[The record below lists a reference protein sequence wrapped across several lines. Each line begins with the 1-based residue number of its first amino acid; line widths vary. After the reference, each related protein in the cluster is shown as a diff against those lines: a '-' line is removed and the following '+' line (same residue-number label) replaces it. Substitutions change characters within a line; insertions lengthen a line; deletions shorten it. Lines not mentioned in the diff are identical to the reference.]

1 MKLPR
6 IWKKEMEFPKT
17 PLSDIHSGYRGTPDV
32 WKEFFNV
39 FLEKYDLYEVKEGRT
54 DNLLLN
60 RPLAKVVIASSSGL
74 PVQRLS

>member
-1 MKLPR
+1 MK
-6 IWKKEMEFPKT
+6 FPIT
-17 PLSDIHSGYRGTPDV
+17 PLSDIHSGYSGNPEI

-60 RPLAKVVIASSSGL
+60 KYQQIL
-74 PVQRLS
+74 QRSDGNEKIKEIERLEKS